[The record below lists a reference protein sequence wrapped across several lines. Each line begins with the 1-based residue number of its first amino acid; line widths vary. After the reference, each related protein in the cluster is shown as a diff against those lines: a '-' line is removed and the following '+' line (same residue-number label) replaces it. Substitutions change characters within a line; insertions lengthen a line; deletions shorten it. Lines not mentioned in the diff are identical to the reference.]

1 MKTITMRDVED
12 LSFSMMPQ
20 EQGQIVENSYAV
32 DWERGILVHRRL
44 DRSDMELTFFRAAI
58 DEDNDRN
65 FEPQNGVL
73 PATDGEWLP
82 MSRLDASEYRIAF
95 PMESG
100 EWDVVD
106 TFTAASDDAANGYA
120 EKNYPDKE
128 WFVLNA
134 AGKNINGG
142 N

>member
-1 MKTITMRDVED
+1 MNPITMRDVED

-20 EQGQIVENSYAV
+20 DQGQIVENSYAV

-82 MSRLDASEYRIAF
+82 MWRLDASEYRIAF

-100 EWDVVD
+100 EWVVCESGTAESDV
-106 TFTAASDDAANGYA
+106 DAN
-120 EKNYPDKE
+120 
-128 WFVLNA
+128 
-134 AGKNINGG
+134 
-142 N
+142 